1 MLSNRQYSL
10 WSKHYKRVEVI
21 PNFITEF
28 AGKKEC
34 DSCAQVVL
42 SVGRME
48 EGDQKGFLRLIDIWE
63 KVREDER
70 LFAWKLCIIGDGEIK
85 SEIESKIAQ
94 KGLQSSIK
102 LKPFTTKIYEEY
114 AKASIYA
121 MSSYYEALPMV
132 LLEAGSMGLAL
143 IAFDVNTGP
152 SDVIESAKNL
162 IEDNDLQAYATRL
175 QELMHS
181 KSLRQECGARVQ
193 QCVEEKFSKAMV
205 LKQWKELLDSL

>member
-1 MLSNRQYSL
+1 M
-10 WSKHYKRVEVI
+10 I

-34 DSCAQVVL
+34 DSSAQVVL

-63 KVREDER
+63 KVREDES
-70 LFAWKLCIIGDGEIK
+70 LSAWKLCIIGDGEIK

-94 KGLQSSIK
+94 KDLGSSIT

-152 SDVIESAKNL
+152 SDVIEPTKNL
-162 IEDNDLQAYATRL
+162 IEDNDVQAYATRL
-175 QELMHS
+175 QELMRS
-181 KSLRQECGARVQ
+181 SSLRQECGARVQ
-193 QCVEEKFSKAMV
+193 QCVGEKFAKVAV
-205 LKQWKELLDSL
+205 LQQWEELFDSLHCNSLALSLL